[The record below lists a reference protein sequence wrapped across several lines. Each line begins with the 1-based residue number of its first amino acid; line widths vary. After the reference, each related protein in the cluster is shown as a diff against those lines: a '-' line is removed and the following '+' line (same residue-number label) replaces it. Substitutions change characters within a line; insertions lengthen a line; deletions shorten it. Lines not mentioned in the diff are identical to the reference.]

1 MTQPSTEELDRAIGD
16 ALRSARLSHTYTQAE
31 MARVLAVTRS
41 AVAHYEAGKRSLSAS
56 QLIRAALALECPVH
70 HLLPPISS
78 LAPLPVNE
86 RTLSGPVAQIVQL
99 LEQRPDLIPNVL
111 DLLETMLELSESSL
125 DEAEDQDGASP
136 SIGDT
141 AVLS

>member
-1 MTQPSTEELDRAIGD
+1 VTQPSTEELDRAIGD
-16 ALRSARLSHTYTQAE
+16 ALRSARLSRTYTQAE

-111 DLLETMLELSESSL
+111 DLLETMLELSETSL
-125 DEAEDQDGASP
+125 DDSGDQDSASASHTDTSVP
-136 SIGDT
+136 S
-141 AVLS
+141 